1 MNIQLKKN
9 GIVCSSEFSE
19 SSEDNIAKFTSEYI
33 EVNEFYE
40 N

>member
-9 GIVCSSEFSE
+9 GIVCSNKFSE
-19 SSEDNIAKFTSEYI
+19 SSEDNIVKFTSEYI